1 MRIATLSDLEK
12 YRAKQKDSGGSSMS
26 ASVARQIE
34 QALQS
39 QDSICGA
46 EAALKKS
53 KKPAQVVG
61 ESQGEASV
69 RLALMAAFGDWHQG
83 GEVVQECMPFVTRR
97 YRTDFALPRI
107 RAYVEVD
114 GWSFHGRT
122 KSAHHK
128 DRERSRFFARHNWI
142 GFQVSHG
149 QALNDTP
156 DLIDAIAELMTH
168 RTPVPRDW
176 IRLEK
181 RDHKHGVWW
190 QLLP

>member
-1 MRIATLSDLEK
+1 MRIASLSELGK
-12 YRAKQKDSGGSSMS
+12 YRVNQEGSGGNAMS

-34 QALQS
+34 K
-39 QDSICGA
+39 
-46 EAALKKS
+46 ALKDRDDSSLMDQVKTG

-69 RLALMAAFGDWHQG
+69 RLALLAAFGDWHKG
-83 GEVVQECMPFVTRR
+83 GEVVQECMPFTTRR
-97 YRTDFALPRI
+97 YRADFALPRI

-114 GWSFHGRT
+114 GWNFHGRT

-149 QALNDTP
+149 QALHDTS
-156 DLIDAIAELMTH
+156 DLIEAIADLMTH

-176 IRLEK
+176 IHLEK
-181 RDHKHGVWW
+181 KEHKHGVWW